1 MSQEIQ
7 DYSEEEALALGAD
20 LMVSGLSPEEEAQ
33 CLAAALVEVQ
43 RQKEAA

>member
-7 DYSEEEALALGAD
+7 DYSEEDALALGAD
-20 LMVSGLSPEEEAQ
+20 LMVSGLSPEEEDE